1 MNPHGDHEENTCRIY
16 TKGNEEEIKTCHY
29 KKKKKKINETQRQA
43 VREEMRSK
51 TDIRHTEDK

>member
-1 MNPHGDHEENTCRIY
+1 MGRKSKHVT
-16 TKGNEEEIKTCHY
+16 T
-29 KKKKKKINETQRQA
+29 KKKKINETQRQA